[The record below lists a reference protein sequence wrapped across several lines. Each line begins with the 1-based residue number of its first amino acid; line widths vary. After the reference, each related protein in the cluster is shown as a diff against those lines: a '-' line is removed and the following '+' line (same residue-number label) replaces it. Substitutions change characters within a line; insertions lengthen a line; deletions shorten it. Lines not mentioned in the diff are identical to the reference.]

1 MDTSIQKVNT
11 ISIGKDLLLALFH
24 SFLLLPMV
32 SLFVELNNIDRHGL
46 LIFFFLFSQ
55 IIALFFK
62 KWWAFFP
69 VQSALILYILYQF
82 FPPANLETN
91 VRDWMMQTWTA
102 GVQEWQELISQEL
115 TGFPSLLG
123 ILGILLLVCLLTYA
137 TIRLKK
143 PIIAFLVSFIYLI
156 ILHTFTSNVIL
167 PYMIQVLG
175 FGFSLISLAQI
186 DTKVSW
192 FHFIKAIVV
201 ISLCTAL
208 LVVSSYLGM
217 EQFQPTQE
225 WIETRSY
232 AYQQELD
239 SRGFFDWINLNT
251 SGRGFSRMG
260 FSTNDDIL
268 GGPLQRDFT
277 PLFIAYSS
285 RPQYWKVMHRDIY
298 TGLGWESEL
307 EEYRSISLPY
317 SPLFGNVSIAAQEE
331 MDEMEI
337 QTISHIW
344 DSGVS
349 YIAYPYSWIGLEFPN
364 EDELDDFSLTVETYS
379 DYYTLHTENTVEGYT
394 LAYETNGLNRLD
406 ETMLRQDDGWSQ
418 DWLEQ
423 RIQSEDT
430 ESHGGTE
437 TEWLQEVF
445 SAELYLPENLPDR
458 VSELAHEITD
468 DLDSEYEKV
477 RAIETYLKE
486 SGGFRYS
493 LRETANTPTGEDYVD
508 YFLFETQVGYCDN
521 FSTAMAVMLRSIG
534 IPSRWAKGFTPGSQQ
549 IDENGEEYFQVSN
562 SNAHSWTEVFF
573 PSHGWVPFEPS
584 PSFSQPATHPE
595 AYGTIGSQTYSFEE
609 DEGLLDATDAETDLD
624 SEEETVEEDEERVED
639 EQEETEDSLED
650 DENDGTIVQVS
661 TNENQLRLWFFAF
674 IAITMSLI
682 LYFIYS
688 STQFIMLPA
697 KWLVKSN
704 KLSLNRACSLV
715 LRLYEIKRKR
725 VTGQTIQQFFDY
737 WKPFASRHEKLF
749 DRFADLTNTAFYG
762 PDEIKEKLTSD
773 QKEIILEMLN
783 AYKDVPRSAR
793 ENRQRPRKSARTF

>member
-11 ISIGKDLLLALFH
+11 ISIGKDLLLAFFH
-24 SFLLLPMV
+24 SFLLLPIV

-46 LIFFFLFSQ
+46 LILFFLFSQ

-62 KWWAFFP
+62 KWWVFFP
-69 VQSALILYILYQF
+69 VQSALMLYILYQF
-82 FPPANLETN
+82 FPPANLEAN
-91 VRDWMMQTWTA
+91 VRDWMIETWTT
-102 GVQEWQELISQEL
+102 GIQEWQELISQEL

-175 FGFSLISLAQI
+175 FGFLLISLAQI
-186 DTKVSW
+186 DTNVSW
-192 FHFIKAIVV
+192 FHFVKATVV
-201 ISLCTAL
+201 ISLCTTL
-208 LVVSSYLGM
+208 LVVSSYWGV

-298 TGLGWESEL
+298 TGLGWESEF

-379 DYYTLHTENTVEGYT
+379 DYYTLHAENTVEGYT

-406 ETMLRQDDGWSQ
+406 ETMLRQDDGWRQ

-423 RIQSEDT
+423 RMQWEDT
-430 ESHGGTE
+430 ESQGVTE
-437 TEWLQEVF
+437 AEWLQEVF

-624 SEEETVEEDEERVED
+624 SEEETVEEDEEQVED
-639 EQEETEDSLED
+639 EQEETEDALED

-715 LRLYEIKRKR
+715 LRLYEIKRNR

-793 ENRQRPRKSARTF
+793 ENRQKQRKSARTF